1 MATRIL
7 LLLLS
12 GALALTKTSAS
23 SHSMSFFV
31 TTVSRPGRGE
41 PWYIAVG
48 YVDDTQF
55 LRFDSYS
62 AIPGAE
68 PRAPWAEQEGPEYWD
83 ALTRRLKACAQACRV
98 NVRDILGYY
107 NQSEAGSHT
116 LQILYGCD
124 LGPDARLLRGY
135 YSIAYDG
142 KDHVSLNEDLRSWT
156 AADTAAQVTQR
167 KLEAEKYAE
176 QLRAELEGEFVERLK
191 RFLENGKETLQ
202 RAEPPKTH
210 VIHHPISDQEAT
222 LRCWAL
228 GFYPAEITLTWQR
241 DGEDQ
246 TQDTELVET
255 RPAGDGTFQKWAAVV
270 VPSGEE
276 QRYTCHVQHEGLP
289 ESLTLRWEPPSQ
301 PTIPIVGI
309 VAGLAVLGAVVTG
322 AVVTAVMWRRKSSG
336 PVFVLPQAVTVPR
349 ALMCL
354 SRLVKPETGALCG
367 TEMRDFFTPPLC
379 DFKSLWHLFLQRHLN
394 VSASLFA

>member
-1 MATRIL
+1 MAPRIL

-12 GALALTKTSAS
+12 GALALIKTSAS
-23 SHSMSFFV
+23 SHSVNIFL

-41 PWYIAVG
+41 PRFITVG

-55 LRFDSYS
+55 LRFDSDS
-62 AIPGAE
+62 AIPRAE
-68 PRAPWAEQEGPEYWD
+68 PRAPWAEQEGPEYWEG
-83 ALTRRLKACAQACRV
+83 LTQGLKACAQTCRV
-98 NVRDILGYY
+98 RLRDVRGSY

-116 LQILYGCD
+116 LQTLFGCD
-124 LGPDARLLRGY
+124 LGPDAHLLRGY
-135 YSIAYDG
+135 CRIAYDG
-142 KDHVSLNEDLRSWT
+142 KDHIALNEDLRSWT

-176 QLRAELEGEFVERLK
+176 QLRAQLEGDCVEMLK
-191 RFLENGKETLQ
+191 RFLENGKETLEA
-202 RAEPPKTH
+202 AEPPKTH
-210 VIHHPISDQEAT
+210 VTHHPIADHEAT

-276 QRYTCHVQHEGLP
+276 QRYTCHVQHKGLP
-289 ESLTLRWEPPSQ
+289 EPLTLRWEPSSQ

-309 VAGLAVLGAVVTG
+309 VAVAVLGAVVIG

-336 PVFVLPQAVTVPR
+336 GKGGSYSQAACSDSAQGSDV
-349 ALMCL
+349 
-354 SRLVKPETGALCG
+354 
-367 TEMRDFFTPPLC
+367 
-379 DFKSLWHLFLQRHLN
+379 SLTACKGEILGVRSGYGVRQRGKDWVMMIL
-394 VSASLFA
+394 